1 MSLEEVK
8 RNTTQRTA
16 TLTKMS
22 ERLLTVEEFAER
34 TRQHKETIR
43 RQIRR
48 GAIATIQTGRKH
60 LIPESLA
67 TTPAT
72 RAPKKNANALE
83 EELHTAVF
91 SHLPEV
97 PPLDLG
103 ALLKPPTPEEIAR
116 RLAALETLGEGITPD
131 EGDAEELD
139 LSGDRATLYGYEA
152 RDSDPVRYDREERA
166 ARLMEGHH

>member
-1 MSLEEVK
+1 
-8 RNTTQRTA
+8 
-16 TLTKMS
+16 MS

-48 GAIATIQTGRKH
+48 GTIATIQTGRKH

-67 TTPAT
+67 MTPAT
-72 RAPKKNANALE
+72 RAPKKSADAPKE
-83 EELHTAVF
+83 EAHTAMF

-97 PPLDLG
+97 PPLDLS

-116 RLAALETLGEGITPD
+116 RLEAFKAFDHEGAD
-131 EGDAEELD
+131 VEGEELD
-139 LSGDRATLYGYEA
+139 LSGDRAALYGYEA
-152 RDSDPVRYDREERA
+152 RDDDPTAGVRQDREERA
-166 ARLMEGHH
+166 DRIMEAGF

>member
-1 MSLEEVK
+1 
-8 RNTTQRTA
+8 
-16 TLTKMS
+16 MS

-48 GAIATIQTGRKH
+48 GAIATIRTGRKH

-72 RAPKKNANALE
+72 ETQRKSVEAPASATSERKALDI
-83 EELHTAVF
+83 HPAPF
-91 SHLPEV
+91 PGAHLPDV
-97 PPLDLG
+97 APLDLG

-116 RLAALETLGEGITPD
+116 RLDALRIYDNNTQPGEA
-131 EGDAEELD
+131 EAEELD
-139 LSGDRATLYGYEA
+139 LSGARAALYGYD
-152 RDSDPVRYDREERA
+152 RDADPTAGVRQDREDRA
-166 ARLMEGHH
+166 ARIMEAGR